1 MLSGFSF
8 FAGQKSLPLTYDPF
22 FKYIFHPDRHA
33 DRLENF
39 ISSILGMQVK
49 IRSILPVEDSLID
62 GETYLIMDL
71 LVVFWSVLTYSG
83 KSRILKTE
91 KEIFQEIALLRRKP
105 EEVISM
111 WSEAL
116 RILDENSLKYYV
128 EELKEELD
136 KEKQRTQ
143 EMSTEYDAA
152 LKALHEK
159 DAEIAALKEQLANK

>member
-1 MLSGFSF
+1 MKPVHSELAVAWNTAPQTKDEALTLLRSTPSLYQAYQEIRNPQWKVRLLDF

-71 LVVFWSVLTYSG
+71 LVVF
-83 KSRILKTE
+83 
-91 KEIFQEIALLRRKP
+91 
-105 EEVISM
+105 
-111 WSEAL
+111 
-116 RILDENSLKYYV
+116 
-128 EELKEELD
+128 
-136 KEKQRTQ
+136 
-143 EMSTEYDAA
+143 
-152 LKALHEK
+152 
-159 DAEIAALKEQLANK
+159 